1 MRDLNYQLKELC
13 KRNRDGS
20 FRTQAD
26 RARLLNQIANQLH
39 ELGYRRMTLLS
50 LKPKHIEALVNQWM
64 TRGLSVG
71 FIKNAMSHLRW
82 WAEKTNRSNVI
93 ARTNSHYGIP
103 NRQYVSRISKAVI
116 VDEADLARISNDH
129 VRMSVEL
136 QRAFGL
142 RMEESIKFIPGYA
155 DQGDHI
161 RLKPSWTKG
170 GRPRVVPVLTQEQRD
185 LLDRAHSL
193 AGTGSLIPAHKKY
206 VTQMECYC
214 TSVHRAGLRKLHGLR
229 HAYAQRRYREL
240 TGWPCPVAGG
250 PATRELSPAQRELNH
265 KARQIISSELGH
277 GREEITKVY
286 LGR

>member
-20 FRTQAD
+20 YRTQAD

-39 ELGYRRMTLLS
+39 ELGYRRMTLRS
-50 LKPKHIEALVNQWM
+50 LKPKHIEALINHWM
-64 TRGLSVG
+64 AKGLSTG
-71 FIKNAMSHLRW
+71 CIKNYMSGLRW
-82 WAEKTNRSNVI
+82 WAKKLNRCSVI
-93 ARTNSHYGIP
+93 AKSNSHYGIP
-103 NRQYVSRISKAVI
+103 NRQYVCKQSKAVTVDEEDLSRISDVY
-116 VDEADLARISNDH
+116 

-142 RMEESIKFIPGYA
+142 RREESIKFIPSYA

-161 RLKPSWTKG
+161 RLKSSWTKG

-185 LLDRAHSL
+185 VLDRARNMV
-193 AGTGSLIPAHKKY
+193 GNGSLIPAHYKY
-206 VTQMECYC
+206 VTQSKRYDFH
-214 TSVHRAGLRKLHGLR
+214 VWKAGLRRLHGLR
-229 HAYAQRRYREL
+229 HAYAQRRYHEL

-250 PATRELSPAQRELNH
+250 PVSRELSPEQRELD
-265 KARQIISSELGH
+265 REVRLIISSELGH